1 MDPKSYPSQVWTP
14 YTPEVPAWDVRA
26 RHEKAMKY
34 QLLILP
40 FLCFLG
46 HSASAL
52 AQSAPPPV
60 APEAAPPVAPEG
72 GQTIQLIKPQQP
84 SAPPAPKI
92 DLSTEPLAKPVQRTF
107 HFHEGF
113 YLRASVGFGYY
124 SGAFSDRNQPNLD
137 LNEHGSSMSL
147 DLLIGGSPSPGV
159 SIGGGLMADPLFG
172 ADSDRVNGGVSH
184 GRVSWLVGPFID
196 GFPDPTRGWHLG
208 GLIGFAGQSFDSLS
222 ATDRGTRR
230 GAGIG
235 GAAWFGYDFWV
246 APEWAIGPQFRA
258 MGARTSDTKSGAD
271 VSAFAS
277 SFDVGISVVFN

>member
-1 MDPKSYPSQVWTP
+1 MKTSLLCL
-14 YTPEVPAWDVRA
+14 VP
-26 RHEKAMKY
+26 
-34 QLLILP
+34 
-40 FLCFLG
+40 LCLTAY
-46 HSASAL
+46 SVTAL
-52 AQSAPPPV
+52 ADESPPKIQLV
-60 APEAAPPVAPEG
+60 APEEPAAAPP
-72 GQTIQLIKPQQP
+72 
-84 SAPPAPKI
+84 PKI
-92 DLSTEPLAKPVQRTF
+92 DLHTEAPLPSVQRTY

-113 YLRASVGFGYY
+113 YLRSSIGFGDYRA
-124 SGAFSDRNQPNLD
+124 SFNDAHRQNLD
-137 LNEHGSSMSL
+137 FHEHGSSMSL